1 MCQPVKKKVKK
12 KLKNTEK
19 QLENA
24 RKKLKNVGKIIK
36 KSKTSKKCR
45 RKK

>member
-1 MCQPVKKKVKK
+1 MCQPVKK

-36 KSKTSKKCR
+36 KSKTSKKCM